1 MPIKEVITS
10 QRVSV
15 KIWTDEVDDKSRA
28 QLSNIASLP
37 FIHHHVAAM
46 PDAHVSIG
54 ETVKFKSRLRQYMT
68 VGKYCTSFD
77 AQLQRLQG
85 SRAGYQS

>member
-10 QRVSV
+10 QRVPV

-37 FIHHHVAAM
+37 AM
-46 PDAHVSIG
+46 PNAHFSIG

-68 VGKYCTSFD
+68 VGKYCTRFD

-85 SRAGYQS
+85 SRAGDQP